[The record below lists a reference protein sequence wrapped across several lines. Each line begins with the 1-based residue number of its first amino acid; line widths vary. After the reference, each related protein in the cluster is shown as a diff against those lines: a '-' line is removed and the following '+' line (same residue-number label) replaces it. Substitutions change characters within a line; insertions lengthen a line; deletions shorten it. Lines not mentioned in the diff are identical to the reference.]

1 MLKAVSS
8 TINTSGLTAS
18 TALALNANK
27 EVVSVTNTGTG
38 NNVLSTSPVLTTPNI
53 GAATAGNPAA
63 GIPLVAG
70 AVEVLRFPAGS
81 FFSGASSA
89 PTTVYLT
96 PGEGL

>member
-38 NNVLSTSPVLTTPNI
+38 NNVLST
-53 GAATAGNPAA
+53 
-63 GIPLVAG
+63 
-70 AVEVLRFPAGS
+70 
-81 FFSGASSA
+81 
-89 PTTVYLT
+89 